1 MGGLMG
7 QTLTKFLSNFF
18 FLFIIYYLIYHTLY
32 GNFNLQNYFV
42 TKFEKK
48 MFEDINYRLKQ
59 NIESVNK
66 DIFALHYGFEDMV
79 DEVTKRK
86 NPLPVNGE
94 VLVKLD

>member
-1 MGGLMG
+1 MRPA
-7 QTLTKFLSNFF
+7 LTKLLVNFF
-18 FLFIIYYLIYHTLY
+18 FLFMFCYLIYHTLN
-32 GNFNLQNYFV
+32 GNFNIQNYLI

-48 MFEDINYRLKQ
+48 MFEDFNYRLKQ

-66 DIFALHYGFEDMV
+66 DIFALHYGFEDMI

>member
-1 MGGLMG
+1 MG

-48 MFEDINYRLKQ
+48 MFEDFNYRLKQ

>member
-1 MGGLMG
+1 MGPA
-7 QTLTKFLSNFF
+7 LTKFLGNFF
-18 FLFIIYYLIYHTLY
+18 FLFMFCYLIYHTLN
-32 GNFNLQNYFV
+32 GNFNIQNYLI

-48 MFEDINYRLKQ
+48 MFEDFNYRLKQ

-66 DIFALHYGFEDMV
+66 DIFALHYGFEDMI

>member
-48 MFEDINYRLKQ
+48 MFEDFNYRLKQ

-94 VLVKLD
+94 VLIKLD